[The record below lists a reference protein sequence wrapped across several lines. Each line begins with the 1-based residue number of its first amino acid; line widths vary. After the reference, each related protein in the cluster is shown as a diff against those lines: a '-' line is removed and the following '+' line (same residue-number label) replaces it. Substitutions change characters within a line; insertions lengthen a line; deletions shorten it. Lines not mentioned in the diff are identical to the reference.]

1 MRMRLAILALTLA
14 AAAGPAMA
22 GRDSM
27 SFTANTDDD
36 KPFLTCDDIDMQFW
50 KNRKGDLANARR
62 DQSVSVTLGS
72 TPLRVVA
79 AHNGGVRVQR
89 ASGSGATAVVCMGAG
104 AESQKDAE
112 AILDKVEIVN
122 RNGQLT
128 VDGPEDENWSAYI
141 LLSVPNDVALDLEAE
156 NGSLSIHGVSGEF
169 TLRTTNGPI
178 NLAEVG
184 GKVDGEATNGPINY
198 TGHSGDV
205 RLTAQNGP
213 IGVKLDA
220 ATWTGR
226 GLTASTQN
234 GPMELAAPPDLR
246 TGVEVQAS
254 QHSPF
259 SWKSGSGKSSADW
272 DGDRTVRLGTGPVL
286 VRLSTVNGPMNIKG
300 PEKSR
305 SVTPRGSRSVKI

>member
-14 AAAGPAMA
+14 AAAGPATA
-22 GRDSM
+22 GRQSM
-27 SFTANTDDD
+27 SFTTHIDDD
-36 KPFLTCDDIDMQFW
+36 QAIVTCDDIDMQFW
-50 KNRKGDLANARR
+50 KNHKGDLPNARR
-62 DQSVSVTLGS
+62 DQSVSVMLGS

-79 AHNGGVRVQR
+79 SHNGGVRVQH

-112 AILDKVEIVN
+112 AILDKIEIVN

-128 VDGPEDENWSAYI
+128 VDGPEDENWGAFI

-156 NGSLSIHGVSGEF
+156 NGSLAIRGVTGNFS
-169 TLRTTNGPI
+169 LRTTNGPI
-178 NLAEVG
+178 HLAEVG
-184 GKVDGEATNGPINY
+184 GKVDGEAVNGPIHY

-205 RLTAQNGP
+205 HLTAQNGP

-234 GPMELAAPPDLR
+234 GPMEFAAPPDLR
-246 TGVEVQAS
+246 TGVEVQTS

-259 SWKSGSGKSSADW
+259 SWKSGGAKSRPDW
-272 DGDRTVRLGTGPVL
+272 DGDRTVRLGSGPVL
-286 VRLSTVNGPMNIKG
+286 VRLSTVNGPMNING

-305 SVTPRGSRSVKI
+305 SATPRGSKSVRI